1 MLHRKR
7 LLCLLFALML
17 FVQPVFAEGEV
28 TEPTVPDIVTAVKAM
43 QTLPADISPLTP
55 VTEEKLFLRGLTTA
69 PLYALSPDGS
79 YDPVLAAALPEDVTA
94 EYAGSF
100 DIPADAQ
107 RGYAYRIR
115 LHENARWEDGAAV
128 TAEDAVYSVRKLFEN
143 EHTSAHWQ
151 FLAGA
156 AAIGSG
162 KLHTGSHI
170 LSLKDAGFSGVTD
183 AWNAGYMDFY
193 LDTEGFWG
201 LGAGWKP
208 ISDRIR
214 LRDFAMSGGLDEY
227 FVTPAYLY
235 RYYLMDGAISSRDQT
250 EFIGICSEA
259 GKPYTPEDLGILATG
274 EKELILLTQAP
285 MTASTLMQKLEELF
299 LFRSDMAD
307 GQLLSYGPYRIISSD
322 TEQILL
328 EPNPHWWGEAD
339 PRGYDRICCR
349 KIGT

>member
-7 LLCLLFALML
+7 LSTLLFALML
-17 FVQPVFAEGEV
+17 LVQPVFAEGEV
-28 TEPTVPDIVTAVKAM
+28 TEPTVPDIVTAVKSM

-55 VTEEKLFLRGLTTA
+55 ATEEKLFLRGLTTA
-69 PLYALSPDGS
+69 PLYTLSPDGS
-79 YDPVLAAALPEDVTA
+79 WMPLLAAALPEDVTA

-107 RGYAYRIR
+107 RGYAYRIQ
-115 LHENARWEDGAAV
+115 LHENARWEDGTV
-128 TAEDAVYSVRKLFEN
+128 ITADDVVYSVRKLFEN

-162 KLHTGSHI
+162 KLHTGSDI
-170 LSLKDAGFSGVTD
+170 ISLKDAGFSGVTE

-201 LGAGWKP
+201 LDSGWKP

-214 LRDFAMSGGLDEY
+214 LRDFAMPGGLDEY

-250 EFIGICSEA
+250 EFVGICSKA
-259 GKPYTPEDLGILATG
+259 GNPYTSDDLGVLAAG
-274 EKELILLTQAP
+274 DRELILLTQSP
-285 MTASTLMQKLEELF
+285 MTAATLMQKLEELF
-299 LFRSDMAD
+299 LFRSDAAE

-339 PRGYDRICCR
+339 QRGYDRICCR